1 MKKDLRQIVDRE
13 IQRINAVSKTKPL
26 ERDDIEKLKSLA
38 TAIKTLEDS
47 KAPET
52 DDITDLL
59 RVTSI
64 EDLNDILDKTEGE

>member
-13 IQRINAVSKTKPL
+13 IQRINDLSKNKPL
-26 ERDDIEKLKSLA
+26 ERDEIEKLKSLA

-52 DDITDLL
+52 DDITELMRVSSIDDLSAL
-59 RVTSI
+59 
-64 EDLNDILDKTEGE
+64 LDKTEGE